1 MRNWDIPK
9 PSRMAIHFV
18 AFFSMLCYEKI
29 PSEHT
34 VYIFIF
40 LVRALLIT
48 LQILKHNM
56 MFSAVLWWYNDE
68 GWYVT
73 SLHPSNDSWGGL
85 PEYPQ
90 RDCSCNSEQFLGVS
104 MSWLTRRN
112 GCTEL
117 TEGDWLVNGWL
128 KNERSSIFPEIC
140 WRDAQPSD
148 IWNSIGLY

>member
-1 MRNWDIPK
+1 
-9 PSRMAIHFV
+9 
-18 AFFSMLCYEKI
+18 MLCYEKI

-34 VYIFIF
+34 AYIFIL

-48 LQILKHNM
+48 SQILKHNM
-56 MFSAVLWWYNDE
+56 MFSAVLWWHNDE

-104 MSWLTRRN
+104 MSCLTGRN
-112 GCTEL
+112 SCSEL
-117 TEGDWLVNGWL
+117 TEGDWLVNGWSRMRGAPSFL
-128 KNERSSIFPEIC
+128 RYAGEMPNPLTFETALESTKIHL
-140 WRDAQPSD
+140 WRPH
-148 IWNSIGLY
+148 NSIINNKIS